1 MTNELIHFAA
11 FFAAMVNSFV
21 HVVMYLY
28 YTLSACGPRIRKYLY
43 WKKYLTMLQMV
54 NDDLQLLELRKLF
67 SAL

>member
-1 MTNELIHFAA
+1 
-11 FFAAMVNSFV
+11 MVNSFV